1 MGFLEKIFGNYSEK
15 EIKKIKPIV
24 AKIEALGPQYENL
37 SDEELRGK
45 TQEFKDRL
53 AKGETLDDI
62 LPEAY
67 AVVREAASRPNVL
80 NMKHF
85 PVQLM
90 GGIVMHQGRIA
101 EMRTGEGKTLVATL
115 PAYLNALTGEG
126 VHIVTVNDYLA
137 KRDSEWMKPIYD
149 ALGISSACI
158 LHSTDIAD
166 KKEMYKNQI
175 VYITAREAG
184 FDFLRDFVANT
195 PEDCV
200 QTDFDFCIADEADS
214 MMIDEARV
222 PLVIA
227 GETAVKPDE
236 KLPEVYEFV
245 KDFDSSMYEI
255 NEELGTIYLT
265 EKGEDKCEELIT
277 DGSGLYDEENNEL
290 LIRITDC
297 LKACFLLK
305 KDVDYI
311 VKDGNIR
318 IIDEFTGRAA
328 ENRRYTGSL
337 QPAVEL
343 KEGITCTSRGVIM
356 GVVPMQFYLR
366 RYPLLSGMTGTAKS
380 SEDEFWQL

>member
-1 MGFLEKIFGNYSEK
+1 M
-15 EIKKIKPIV
+15 
-24 AKIEALGPQYENL
+24 
-37 SDEELRGK
+37 
-45 TQEFKDRL
+45 
-53 AKGETLDDI
+53 
-62 LPEAY
+62 
-67 AVVREAASRPNVL
+67 
-80 NMKHF
+80 
-85 PVQLM
+85 
-90 GGIVMHQGRIA
+90 
-101 EMRTGEGKTLVATL
+101 
-115 PAYLNALTGEG
+115 
-126 VHIVTVNDYLA
+126 
-137 KRDSEWMKPIYD
+137 
-149 ALGISSACI
+149 
-158 LHSTDIAD
+158 
-166 KKEMYKNQI
+166 
-175 VYITAREAG
+175 
-184 FDFLRDFVANT
+184 RDFVANT

-328 ENRRYTGSL
+328 ENRRYPGSL

-380 SEDEFWQL
+380 SEDEFWQLYDLKVTVIPTHTPCRRVDHPYEVYLTKAAKDNAIVECIKTAHAKKSARACRNVKHRAE